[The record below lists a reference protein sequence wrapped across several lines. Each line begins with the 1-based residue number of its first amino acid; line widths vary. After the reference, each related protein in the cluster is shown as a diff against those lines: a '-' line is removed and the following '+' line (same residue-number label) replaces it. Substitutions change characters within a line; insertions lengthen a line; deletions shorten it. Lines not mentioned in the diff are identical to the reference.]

1 MKFQEDRELVQTL
14 LGVNLVVEAGAGTG
28 KTSSLIDRLCVCVL
42 VQNTPIE
49 KIVALTFTEKAAAEI
64 KTRFMMQLQALITAI
79 GTHTKDRTLTLLREN
94 FSVKD
99 DDLVDR
105 AEAALLRLDR
115 ASIGTIHG
123 FCAEIL
129 KVFALDAGLAPNA
142 QIDEGQ
148 QATRLFEARWNA
160 FLDKELGVS
169 APRGQAWKSVLAEIP
184 LEDLKSFARVLC
196 SGKVENYDYWAKRDI
211 LVEVCRKKRDKSR
224 LLAGAYLENP
234 LKLRTVE
241 KQLLL
246 AADSLD
252 RTLLFLERKG
262 VPPVDVPFTYTPLGK
277 PPKGWEENAFEE
289 ATSLCQFAGKVA
301 VEKQR
306 LFLAAYELVEPLCVQ
321 VRRDFRQAGILSFD
335 DLIIKTRDLLRT
347 NFRVRRFL
355 KEKYD
360 ALFID
365 EFQDTDPVQGE
376 LLLFLAEE
384 KTEFATRWQE
394 VKLLPGKLFVVG
406 DPKQSIYRFR
416 GADITAYELFTDL
429 ILKQGGKKCFL
440 QCNFRS
446 EPEIIDVA
454 NQVCARVMHQEA
466 AFQPQYVPI
475 FTDKTARNGAVEWH
489 FVTKGNTDLT
499 ADDFRHN
506 QAEQIARWIDQNV
519 GKMTL
524 ANGRKL
530 ARKDIAIL
538 LRAGTQLSFYTEA
551 LRRWGIAF
559 NVETDTDFFRKQEIG
574 DLLNLLKVIANP
586 QDRIALTGV
595 LRSPLGGL
603 TDEELYQLAQKG
615 ELSLSAAA
623 SNPKAVFCFRLI
635 KQLMHQ
641 AGRLSVQEL
650 VSRVLE
656 DTFLPEACIAAYGGE
671 RSLHY
676 LRQLV
681 KLVEK
686 YATQD
691 DSSAATFFTRLQE
704 KVAQNPDLISVC
716 MGDESVDGVTL
727 LTIHKS
733 KGLEFPVVILAD
745 LTKQERSSSAK
756 DSQPIFS
763 WQYNMHGL
771 SVGKICDVNK
781 AFLEEE
787 QKKHSACEEVRILYV
802 ALTRAKEKL
811 LLLGDERDGFIK
823 SAAPFMAAGVFP
835 DLETQTPL
843 LQVDNLT
850 IPVYYSHG
858 QRPDAF
864 RFAQH
869 TPCVSHEKLPDP
881 IAWKQSF
888 EQRSKQYEK
897 WIKQSRMQT
906 PSALEETTLISEQQR
921 AGAQLG
927 TICHRALEL
936 LLTNPKLSA
945 QEACRQAASQCAAPE
960 RTEETLQLIEPFV
973 QSVLFTQL
981 KACEILACEMPFS
994 YLSKEG
1000 QLTSGLIDVLAKRPD
1015 GMLWIVDYKT
1025 DRILPGQEVPT
1036 LVQKYQGQLN
1046 AYKEAISQLFAGEK
1060 IICSAVFIRTFASA
1074 EL

>member
-1 MKFQEDRELVQTL
+1 MTFQEDRKLVQTL

-42 VQNTPIE
+42 VQGTPIE

-64 KTRFMMQLQALITAI
+64 KTRFMMQLQHIITAI
-79 GTHTKDRTLTLLREN
+79 DTNTENRTLTLLREN
-94 FSVKD
+94 FSIND
-99 DDLVDR
+99 NDLITR
-105 AEAALLRLDR
+105 AQAALSRLDR
-115 ASIGTIHG
+115 AAIGTIHS

-148 QATRLFEARWNA
+148 QGTRLFEARWNL
-160 FLDKELGVS
+160 FLDRELGLS
-169 APRGQAWKSVLAEIP
+169 APRGVAWKRVLREIS
-184 LEDLKSFARVLC
+184 LEDLKNFARELC
-196 SGKVENYDYWAKRDI
+196 SGKVENYDYWAKRD
-211 LVEVCRKKRDKSR
+211 LLLEVCRKNRDKAR
-224 LLAGAYLENP
+224 VLAGAYLENP
-234 LKLRTVE
+234 LKPRTVE

-252 RTLLFLERKG
+252 RTLLFLEGKA
-262 VPPVDVPFTYTPLGK
+262 VPPVDEPFEYTK
-277 PPKGWEENAFEE
+277 FTRPKGWEEDVFNE
-289 ATSLCQFAGKVA
+289 ALALCQFAGKVT
-301 VEKQR
+301 VEKQH
-306 LFLAAYELVEPLCVQ
+306 LFLAAYELVVPLCVQ

-335 DLIIKTRDLLRT
+335 DLIIKTRDLLQR
-347 NFRVRRFL
+347 NFQVRRLL

-365 EFQDTDPVQGE
+365 EFQDTDPAQGE

-384 KTEFATRWQE
+384 KTEFATRWQD

-446 EPEIIDVA
+446 QPEIIDVA
-454 NQVCARVMHQEA
+454 NQVCARAMVHQP

-475 FTDKTARNGAVEWH
+475 FTDKTTRNGAVEWH
-489 FVTKGNTDLT
+489 FITQGNADLT

-506 QAEQIARWIDQNV
+506 QAEQIARWIEAHV
-519 GKMTL
+519 GKMVL
-524 ANGRKL
+524 ADGRKL

-538 LRAGTQLSFYTEA
+538 LRAGTQLPFYTEA
-551 LRRWGIAF
+551 LRRYGITF

-574 DLLNLLKVIANP
+574 DLFNFLQVIANP

-603 TDEELYQLAQKG
+603 TDEELYKLAQKG
-615 ELSLSAAA
+615 ELSLFTTP
-623 SNPKAVFCFRLI
+623 SNPKAVFCFQLI
-635 KQLMHQ
+635 KQFIDQ

-650 VSRVLE
+650 VKRVLE
-656 DTFLPEACIAAYGGE
+656 NTFLPEACAVAYDGE
-671 RSLHY
+671 RTLHF

-691 DSSAATFFTRLQE
+691 DSSAATFFARLQE

-716 MGDESVDGVTL
+716 MGDESADGVTL

-745 LTKQERSSSAK
+745 LTKQDSSSSAK
-756 DSQPIFS
+756 DPMHIFS
-763 WQYNMHGL
+763 WQYNIHGL
-771 SVGKICDVNK
+771 RVGKFCDINR

-823 SAAPFMAAGVFP
+823 SATPFIAAGVFA
-835 DLETQTPL
+835 DLETESPFI
-843 LQVDNLT
+843 QVNHLKVPVFYYPGQ
-850 IPVYYSHG
+850 IP
-858 QRPDAF
+858 DTF

-869 TPCVSHEKLPDP
+869 TASDLQDQLPDP
-881 IAWKQSF
+881 VVWKNAF
-888 EQRSKQYEK
+888 AARSKQYETLVT
-897 WIKQSRMQT
+897 QSRTQT
-906 PSALEETTLISEQQR
+906 PSALEETFLISDEQK

-927 TICHRALEL
+927 TVCHRALEL
-936 LLTNPKLSA
+936 LLTHPHLPLKEVCS
-945 QEACRQAASQCAAPE
+945 QASTQCAAPACANE
-960 RTEETLQLIEPFV
+960 VLQLVEPFV
-973 QSVLFTQL
+973 HSALFAQL

-994 YLSKEG
+994 YVSKSG
-1000 QLTSGLIDVLAKRPD
+1000 QVMSGLIDVLAKRPD
-1015 GMLWIVDYKT
+1015 GTLWVVDYKT
-1025 DRILPGQEVPT
+1025 DRILPGQEAATV
-1036 LVQKYQGQLN
+1036 VQKYHGQLQ
-1046 AYKEAISQLFAGEK
+1046 AYKEAVSHLFAGQK
-1060 IICSAVFIRTFASA
+1060 VICSAFFVRTFASA